1 MIEAYKKRYRT
12 LGLNIAY
19 YRRQKGLT
27 QEQLAEKAGIER
39 SRVSKTEISWVGTSL
54 DIIFK
59 IADALEVEPYKLFIE
74 RD

>member
-27 QEQLAEKAGIER
+27 QEQLAEKAGINDRE
-39 SRVSKTEISWVGTSL
+39 SAKQ
-54 DIIFK
+54 
-59 IADALEVEPYKLFIE
+59 KLPGLVQV
-74 RD
+74 